1 MMCPD
6 RPVRTA
12 ARLLAAL
19 GLATALAASLAIP
32 AALALPPALQEYGQA
47 LPAPEREQLARRHA
61 QLQAMSPAARD
72 ALRERAEQWDALPLA
87 ERRAQR
93 DAWQAWTRL
102 PAAAQAKLR
111 AAAAAYAVLPDER
124 QQALT
129 DAFAALDASERNGWA
144 LGPDVGADW
153 PTLHPLL
160 ALVPLP
166 QQDELLAVLL
176 SMDERERQDLGVL
189 AQRTPPGEREELRRV
204 LLTTPAENR
213 GPWLRQM
220 VGP

>member
-1 MMCPD
+1 M
-6 RPVRTA
+6 RA
-12 ARLLAAL
+12 AVLLL
-19 GLATALAASLAIP
+19 TALLIAP
-32 AALALPPALQEYGQA
+32 AALAVPPALQEYGEA

-61 QLQAMSPAARD
+61 QLQAMPAGARD
-72 ALRERAEQWDALPLA
+72 ALRERAEHWNALPRA
-87 ERRAQR
+87 ERRARR
-93 DAWQAWTRL
+93 DAWQAWNRL

-111 AAAAAYAVLPDER
+111 AAAAAYAALPEER

-129 DAFAALDASERNGWA
+129 DAFAALDSFERNGWA

-153 PTLHPLL
+153 PLLHPLF

-166 QQDELLAVLL
+166 QQEELLAVLL

>member
-1 MMCPD
+1 M
-6 RPVRTA
+6 RA
-12 ARLLAAL
+12 AVLLLSVLLLA
-19 GLATALAASLAIP
+19 P
-32 AALALPPALQEYGQA
+32 AALALPPALQKYGQR

-61 QLQAMSPAARD
+61 QLQAMPPAARN
-72 ALRERAEQWDALPLA
+72 ALRERAEHWNALPRA
-87 ERRAQR
+87 ERRARR
-93 DAWQAWTRL
+93 DAWQAWNRL

-111 AAAAAYAVLPDER
+111 AAAAAYAALPEER

-129 DAFAALDASERNGWA
+129 DAFAALDSFERNGWA
-144 LGPDVGADW
+144 LGPDVGPDW
-153 PTLHPLL
+153 PLLHPLF

-166 QQDELLAVLL
+166 QQEELLAVLL